1 MTTTEAERL
10 ALHAAAR
17 DRLGTGEGDTLMG
30 LLPPANTEIA
40 TRRDL
45 DVLEARL
52 RTELT
57 TAVAALGRR
66 MFRTA
71 LGLGAV
77 FVSALVGTQAAT
89 VAILGRMLG

>member
-17 DRLGTGEGDTLMG
+17 DRLGTDEGDALMG
-30 LLPPANTEIA
+30 LLPPASTESA
-40 TRRDL
+40 ARQDL
-45 DVLEARL
+45 AGLEARL

-57 TAVAALGRR
+57 TAGAALERR
-66 MFRTA
+66 VFRTA
-71 LGLGAV
+71 LGLGGV

-89 VAILGRMLG
+89 VAVIGRMLG